1 MVFLK
6 YFLLNFLYLFSDELS
21 FTNVAIF
28 SFVSLIFVLIIE
40 IRENFYSSTVLS
52 VVFLIVIYFF
62 PEFRFFMFSF
72 IYAIYSK
79 SIYNIPI
86 FFVFLILGPSK
97 KA

>member
-52 VVFLIVIYFF
+52 VVFLIVISLLFMQYIVNQFTIFLYFLYF
-62 PEFRFFMFSF
+62 
-72 IYAIYSK
+72 
-79 SIYNIPI
+79 
-86 FFVFLILGPSK
+86 
-97 KA
+97 